1 VSFWDVVFGAEDGYA
16 SSYEA
21 VCDAFSAVD
30 MGSFHDDIFYLCV
43 ADGCV
48 VSVVVASDDWVFSD
62 VWM

>member
-30 MGSFHDDIFYLCV
+30 MGSFHDVLDLCV